1 LKAAIRQ
8 FIFRIL
14 GKDPEAI
21 VVSFASGDPDLASQ
35 MFAEIQQLEPARQH
49 VLVTPH
55 EIEPGSSFKIYL
67 QLRKRFRK
75 QRVGLAPVLF
85 TKDQQYRALRR
96 AAFLLTPT
104 KILAYNQRL
113 ERHHLRLRTVI
124 ASWLFLRGVEVDRI
138 FLRPKWLVPWKKDRS
153 IYPSTVKEI
162 AGRPLSARRRR
173 IAVISPYFPYPMSHG
188 GAVRIFNLLREMAEE
203 FDIFLFAFR
212 DRETASDFAPVLEHC
227 ARVIV
232 VWKPRY
238 REPRWSTLLPP
249 EVHEFRSPAMQSAI
263 ERARRQYKVEAV
275 QVEYTMLAPYR
286 GDVLVEHDI
295 TYELYRQIRNGSPWD
310 YWRWRRFETKW
321 IGRYPRVVVMS
332 EQDRALLDKPNVTV
346 IPNGVDL
353 ARFIPEIERPGQRLL
368 FVGSFR
374 HFPNIV
380 AYRFFVEQVWPL
392 LRETLPDVQLTVVA
406 GPDPLTYW
414 RRYTGLL
421 NILIDH
427 DIRLLEFVSDVRPL
441 YVETNLAI
449 VPTLMSAG
457 TNLKVLEAMA
467 MDRAVVSTFSGC
479 AGLGLDHGVNVW
491 IADAPSDL
499 AKAIETLLR
508 NNDLR
513 QRIAARGRDYVER
526 TFGWRQIGERQRTM
540 LRELLP
546 ARIHIRSAKASDLG
560 QIRAIQSSAS
570 EASQW
575 QPSDYLTFD
584 CHVAFM
590 DEQMTG
596 FVVSRRVA
604 EGEREILNVA
614 VHPDFRRLGIAS
626 ALLRHELARCQGS
639 HFLEVRES
647 NGPAR
652 RLYERLGFEVVGV
665 RPGYY
670 ENPNEPGIV
679 MRIFS

>member
-1 LKAAIRQ
+1 LKAALRQ

-14 GKDPEAI
+14 GKDPDAI
-21 VVSFASGDPDLASQ
+21 VVSFASGDADLAKQ
-35 MFAEIQQLEPARQH
+35 MFAEIQQLEPARRH
-49 VLVTPH
+49 VLVTPD
-55 EIEPGSSFKIYL
+55 ELGPYG

-75 QRVGLAPVLF
+75 QRIGLAPVLF
-85 TKDQQYRALRR
+85 TDDQRYRAMRR
-96 AAFLLTPT
+96 AAFLLAPT

-124 ASWLFLRGVEVDRI
+124 ASWLFLHGVALDRI

-153 IYPSTVKEI
+153 IYPSNVQEI
-162 AGRPLSARRRR
+162 AGRPVAARRRR
-173 IAVISPYFPYPMSHG
+173 IAVVSPYFPFPLSHG
-188 GAVRIFNLLREMAEE
+188 GAVRIFNLLREMAGE

-212 DRETASDFAPVLEHC
+212 DRETAADFAPVLEHC
-227 ARVIV
+227 ARIILIGE
-232 VWKPRY
+232 PRY

-249 EVHEFRSPAMQSAI
+249 EVHEFRSPAMRTAI
-263 ERARRQYKVEAV
+263 ERVRREYKIEAV

-295 TYELYRQIRNGSPWD
+295 TYELYRQIRDGSWWD

-321 IGRYPRVVVMS
+321 IGRYRKVVVMS
-332 EQDRALLDKPNVTV
+332 EQDRVLLDRPNVAV

-353 ARFIPEIERPGQRLL
+353 ERFVPEIERPGRRLL
-368 FVGSFR
+368 FIGSFR

-392 LRETLPDVQLTVVA
+392 LRENIQLTVVA

-414 RRYTGLL
+414 HQHTGLMD
-421 NILIDH
+421 IPVD
-427 DIRLLEFVSDVRPL
+427 DGIRLLEFVSDVRPL
-441 YVETNLAI
+441 YVEANLAI
-449 VPTLMSAG
+449 VPTLVSAG

-467 MDRAVVSTFSGC
+467 MDRAVVSTLCGC
-479 AGLGLDHGVNVW
+479 AGLDLEHAVNVW
-491 IADAPSDL
+491 IADAPADF
-499 AKAIETLLR
+499 AHAIEALLA
-508 NNDLR
+508 DDSLR
-513 QRIAARGRDYVER
+513 QQIAAAGRRHVEQN
-526 TFGWRQIGERQRTM
+526 FGWRQIGERQRTL

-546 ARIHIRSAKASDLG
+546 ARIHIRAAKASDLD
-560 QIRAIQSSAS
+560 QIRAIQSTAP

-584 CHVAFM
+584 CHVALM
-590 DEQMTG
+590 DDQVTG
-596 FVVSRRVA
+596 FIVSRRVT
-604 EGEREILNVA
+604 EGEREVLNVA

-626 ALLRHELARCQGS
+626 TLLRHEIARCPGS

-647 NGPAR
+647 NAGAR
-652 RLYERLGFEVVGV
+652 RLYERFGFEIVGA